1 MEKHQ
6 TEKIRKIKAI
16 PDRRIDFY
24 YRLLNGPEQLKRRK
38 KQRITAALVIAA
50 FLAAGHVLGVLKHS
64 EKEYQKTI
72 AKLEAFLE
80 DETNQAADK
89 SAQKLGDQVEK
100 QDNMISDMENAKANI
115 YSYPLVT
122 SDVFKTLEDCCPDKV
137 LITITGCWTPA
148 QFSLT
153 GPTSKPARTRKSS
166 RRNRLRRQQRSTP
179 GNCAERSTRKEKSWA
194 RSPLKM
200 RMMKTIPRGV
210 EAHRKPQKRLFPP
223 QTRTAECS

>member
-1 MEKHQ
+1 MKKHQ

-38 KQRITAALVIAA
+38 KQRITAVLVIAA
-50 FLAAGHVLGVLKHS
+50 VLAAGHVIGVLKHS

-72 AKLEAFLE
+72 AELEAFLE
-80 DETNQAADK
+80 DET
-89 SAQKLGDQVEK
+89 SAQKLGDQVKK

-137 LITITGCWTPA
+137 LITITGYDCATGEL
-148 QFSLT
+148 QFDAVAPEVTDVS
-153 GPTSKPARTRKSS
+153 
-166 RRNRLRRQQRSTP
+166 
-179 GNCAERSTRKEKSWA
+179 EVIEIW
-194 RSPLKM
+194 
-200 RMMKTIPRGV
+200 KTLDIFQGV
-210 EAHRKPQKRLFPP
+210 
-223 QTRTAECS
+223 

>member
-50 FLAAGHVLGVLKHS
+50 FLAAGHVIGVLKHS

-80 DETNQAADK
+80 DETNQRAELEYRLVVQLQADDVVGIAADREFTHGRVTFHFVYFL
-89 SAQKLGDQVEK
+89 AVAYQAYLHVVE
-100 QDNMISDMENAKANI
+100 
-115 YSYPLVT
+115 
-122 SDVFKTLEDCCPDKV
+122 
-137 LITITGCWTPA
+137 
-148 QFSLT
+148 
-153 GPTSKPARTRKSS
+153 
-166 RRNRLRRQQRSTP
+166 
-179 GNCAERSTRKEKSWA
+179 ER
-194 RSPLKM
+194 
-200 RMMKTIPRGV
+200 
-210 EAHRKPQKRLFPP
+210 
-223 QTRTAECS
+223 

>member
-24 YRLLNGPEQLKRRK
+24 YRLLNGPEQLKKRK

-80 DETNQAADK
+80 DETNQAADE
-89 SAQKLGDQVEK
+89 SAKKLGAQVEK
-100 QDNMISDMENAKANI
+100 QDNMIFDM
-115 YSYPLVT
+115 
-122 SDVFKTLEDCCPDKV
+122 
-137 LITITGCWTPA
+137 
-148 QFSLT
+148 
-153 GPTSKPARTRKSS
+153 
-166 RRNRLRRQQRSTP
+166 
-179 GNCAERSTRKEKSWA
+179 
-194 RSPLKM
+194 
-200 RMMKTIPRGV
+200 
-210 EAHRKPQKRLFPP
+210 
-223 QTRTAECS
+223 

>member
-24 YRLLNGPEQLKRRK
+24 YRLLNGPEQLKKRK

-80 DETNQAADK
+80 DETNQAADE
-89 SAQKLGDQVEK
+89 SAKKLGAQVEK
-100 QDNMISDMENAKANI
+100 QDNMIFDMAFIAGKRTRMENAKANI

-137 LITITGCWTPA
+137 LITITGY
-148 QFSLT
+148 
-153 GPTSKPARTRKSS
+153 
-166 RRNRLRRQQRSTP
+166 
-179 GNCAERSTRKEKSWA
+179 NCATGELQFDAVAPEVTDVSEVIEIW
-194 RSPLKM
+194 
-200 RMMKTIPRGV
+200 KTLDIFQGV
-210 EAHRKPQKRLFPP
+210 YFTGYTQNQAQDGYTVKVVCILSEHAGRQ
-223 QTRTAECS
+223 AADEN

>member
-24 YRLLNGPEQLKRRK
+24 YRLLNGPEQLKKRK

-50 FLAAGHVLGVLKHS
+50 FLAAGHVLGVLKH
-64 EKEYQKTI
+64 KTI

-80 DETNQAADK
+80 DETNQAADE
-89 SAQKLGDQVEK
+89 SAKKLGAQVEK
-100 QDNMISDMENAKANI
+100 QDNMIFDMENAKANI

-137 LITITGCWTPA
+137 LITITGY
-148 QFSLT
+148 
-153 GPTSKPARTRKSS
+153 
-166 RRNRLRRQQRSTP
+166 
-179 GNCAERSTRKEKSWA
+179 NCATGELQFDAVAPEVTDVSEVIEIW
-194 RSPLKM
+194 
-200 RMMKTIPRGV
+200 KTLDIFQGV
-210 EAHRKPQKRLFPP
+210 YFTGYTQNQAQDGYTVKVVCILSEHAGRQ
-223 QTRTAECS
+223 AADEN

>member
-24 YRLLNGPEQLKRRK
+24 YRLLNGPEQLKKRK

-80 DETNQAADK
+80 DETNQAADESAK
-89 SAQKLGDQVEK
+89 S
-100 QDNMISDMENAKANI
+100 
-115 YSYPLVT
+115 
-122 SDVFKTLEDCCPDKV
+122 LELRWKSR
-137 LITITGCWTPA
+137 TI
-148 QFSLT
+148 
-153 GPTSKPARTRKSS
+153 
-166 RRNRLRRQQRSTP
+166 
-179 GNCAERSTRKEKSWA
+179 
-194 RSPLKM
+194 
-200 RMMKTIPRGV
+200 
-210 EAHRKPQKRLFPP
+210 
-223 QTRTAECS
+223 